1 MLFKQNNLQ
10 DIVSLLKCSKCH
22 NDHLVIKTDYLE
34 CSNCSAQYPIR
45 NKVPI
50 FLENTNTVKIMPIDH
65 ISNQLPMEIFN
76 WLEKLNGYSLNIGAG
91 ATKSKI
97 PKCIELEYSIWKNTA
112 VVGDA
117 HHLPFQDEIFDAVVC
132 FNVFEHLYNPALAAK
147 EILRVL
153 KPGGKLILQTAF
165 LQPLHEE
172 PIHFYNATKYGLL
185 NWFSEFKIEKCHVSE
200 NFNPALTLGW
210 LSSELIH
217 SLNQNYNSS
226 ISTYLSKTTLQDW
239 SKIWADPDQR
249 NGLLWDSLL
258 NLPQS
263 SQEKFSAGFE
273 LEASKPSKI
282 QMLKPIENNTTK
294 EASMELL
301 NQNSSVKIAQLPD
314 ESINEI
320 DEKRLLVISR
330 LESATICEK
339 MGNNP
344 WQTISNTAYESS
356 ENPCITVIISLYN
369 YSKYICK
376 CIDSVCKSNLYDLPG
391 DIEVL
396 IIDDCSTD
404 SSASIVEEYIKEA
417 KIPIS
422 LIKKYFNTG
431 LADVRN
437 IGLKL
442 ARSPYVF
449 ILDADNWILPNCLP
463 VLYREIK
470 LSDCA
475 ATYGKIRRFDN
486 ETNQDIDTVS
496 SKEWDVSSLV
506 KDPYIDAMAM
516 FNREILLK
524 VGGYSTELIEY
535 GWFGWEDYDLWLK
548 LAQNGYSC
556 QLVPEILSSYR
567 LHPTSMINITGR
579 YILNMSRYFHNK
591 FSELSQLNTQSD
603 RLFGSWR
610 SEVYSGTYGKIRPR
624 LNAVQS
630 DELHKANATIEAIQS
645 SKFWKL
651 RNQWFKLKKNL
662 GLTKDIGV
670 KI

>member
-1 MLFKQNNLQ
+1 MLFNQNNLQ
-10 DIVSLLKCSKCH
+10 YILSLLKCPKCH
-22 NDHLVIKTDYLE
+22 HYHLRIKTDYLE
-34 CSNCSAQYPIR
+34 CTNCSAQYPIL

-50 FLENTNTVKIMPIDH
+50 FLEHPNTVKLMPVDH
-65 ISNQLPMEIFN
+65 ISNQLPIEILN
-76 WLEKLNGYSLNIGAG
+76 WLEKLDGYSLNIGAG
-91 ATKSKI
+91 ATKSPI
-97 PKCIELEYSIWKNTA
+97 PKCIEIEYSIWKNTT

-117 HHLPFQDEIFDAVVC
+117 HQLPFQDEIFDAVVC
-132 FNVFEHLYNPALAAK
+132 LNVFEHLYNPNLAAK

-185 NWFSEFKIEKCHVSE
+185 NWFSEFNIDKCHVSE

-217 SLNQNYNSS
+217 SLNQNYHSS
-226 ISTYLSKTTLQDW
+226 IGTDLSKTTLQDW
-239 SKIWADPDQR
+239 SEIWADPDKR
-249 NGLLWDSLL
+249 DGLLWDSLL
-258 NLPQS
+258 RLPQS

-273 LEASKPSKI
+273 LQASKPSKI
-282 QMLKPIENNTTK
+282 KMIEPVENNTTK
-294 EASMELL
+294 EAVMELI
-301 NQNSSVKIAQLPD
+301 NQNTSVEIQQLPD
-314 ESINEI
+314 ESISEI

-330 LESATICEK
+330 LESATICER

-344 WQTISNTAYESS
+344 WQTMSNAAYESS
-356 ENPCITVIISLYN
+356 KNPCITVIISLYN
-369 YSKYICK
+369 YSKYICE
-376 CIDSVCKSNLYDLPG
+376 CIDSVCKSNLHDLPG
-391 DIEVL
+391 NIEVL

-417 KIPIS
+417 NIPIS

-449 ILDADNWILPNCLP
+449 ILDADNWIFPNCLP

-470 LSDCA
+470 QSHCA

-516 FNREILLK
+516 FDKEILLK

-548 LAQNGYSC
+548 LAHNGYSC

-567 LHPTSMINITGR
+567 LHPSSMINTTGR
-579 YILNMSRYFHNK
+579 YILNMSRYFHHK
-591 FSELSQLNTQSD
+591 FSELAQLDTHSD

-610 SEVYSGTYGKIRPR
+610 SDVCSGTYAKIRPR

-630 DELHKANATIEAIQS
+630 DELQKAHATIEAIKS

-651 RNQWFKLKKNL
+651 RNKWFQLKKLL
-662 GLTKDIGV
+662 GLTKDIGIKV
-670 KI
+670 